1 MIQIDVQQLP
11 NQEFEKEIDGK
22 RYTIKLRTFHG
33 ITLADITIDDT
44 VVKRAIRV
52 CPNVPIIPYKY
63 LTQGGNFVFYSIDGS
78 YPHYT
83 QFGIT
88 QQLVYMTDEELQE
101 LQQDEE

>member
-11 NQEFEKEIDGK
+11 NQEFEKEIDGTT
-22 RYTIKLRTFHG
+22 YTIKLRTFHG
-33 ITLADITIDDT
+33 LTLADISIGEK
-44 VVKRAIRV
+44 VLKHSIRV
-52 CPNVPIIPYKY
+52 CPNTPIIPYKY

-88 QQLVYMTDEELQE
+88 QQLVYLTDEELQD
-101 LQQDEE
+101 LQKDEE